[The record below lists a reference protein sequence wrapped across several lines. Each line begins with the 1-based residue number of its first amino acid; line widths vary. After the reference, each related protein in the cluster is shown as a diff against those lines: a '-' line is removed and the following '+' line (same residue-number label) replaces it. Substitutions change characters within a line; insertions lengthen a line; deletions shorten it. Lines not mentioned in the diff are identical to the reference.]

1 MRIQERQRLEALFR
15 RVDELER
22 EVIALKAKRQPGRP
36 KKVQTD
42 E

>member
-1 MRIQERQRLEALFR
+1 MQIRERQRLEALFR

-22 EVIALKAKRQPGRP
+22 EVQALKAKRRPGRP
-36 KKVQTD
+36 KKVEND

>member
-1 MRIQERQRLEALFR
+1 MQIRDRQRLEALFR

-22 EVIALKAKRQPGRP
+22 EVEALKAKRRPGRP
-36 KKVQTD
+36 RKVETD

>member
-1 MRIQERQRLEALFR
+1 MQIQERQRLEALFR

-22 EVIALKAKRQPGRP
+22 EVSALKAKRRPGRP